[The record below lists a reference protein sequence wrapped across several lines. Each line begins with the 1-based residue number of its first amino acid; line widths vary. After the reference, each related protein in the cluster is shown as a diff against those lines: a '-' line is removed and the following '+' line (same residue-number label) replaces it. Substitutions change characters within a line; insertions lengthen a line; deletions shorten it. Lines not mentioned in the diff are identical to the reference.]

1 MLVRFLLGVLN
12 PNLAK
17 RVIAPRVYFAFRSQR
32 KDVMLTCLD
41 AYELILTVS
50 RDRPWYITGLP
61 CTGLAVSKSAELRGS
76 FGQNS
81 AVSFKDNTESACY
94 LNINNLAAQLI
105 CLLVINELVTVG
117 RAVTYTID
125 PHTPLD

>member
-1 MLVRFLLGVLN
+1 MLIRFLLCVLN

-17 RVIAPRVYFAFRSQR
+17 RVIAPRVYFAFRSQS

-61 CTGLAVSKSAELRGS
+61 CTGLAVSKSTELRGS

-81 AVSFKDNTESACY
+81 SVSLEDHTESACY
-94 LNINNLAAQLI
+94 LDINNLAAQLI
-105 CLLVINELVTVG
+105 CLLVVNELVTVG
-117 RAVTYTID
+117 RAVTYAID

>member
-1 MLVRFLLGVLN
+1 VLIRFLLCVLN

-61 CTGLAVSKSAELRGS
+61 CTGLAVSKSTELRGS

-81 AVSFKDNTESACY
+81 SVSLEDHTESACY
-94 LNINNLAAQLI
+94 LDINNLAAQLI
-105 CLLVINELVTVG
+105 CLLVVNELVTVG
-117 RAVTYTID
+117 RAVTYAID

>member
-1 MLVRFLLGVLN
+1 MLIRFLLCVLN

-61 CTGLAVSKSAELRGS
+61 CTGLAVSKSTELRGS

-81 AVSFKDNTESACY
+81 SVSLEDHTESACY
-94 LNINNLAAQLI
+94 LDINNLAAQLI
-105 CLLVINELVTVG
+105 CLLVVNELVTVG
-117 RAVTYTID
+117 RAVTYAID